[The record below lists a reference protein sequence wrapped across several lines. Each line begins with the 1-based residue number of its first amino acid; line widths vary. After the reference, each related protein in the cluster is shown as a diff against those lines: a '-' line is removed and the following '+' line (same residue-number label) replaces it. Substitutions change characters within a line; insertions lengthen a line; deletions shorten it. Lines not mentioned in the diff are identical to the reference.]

1 MRLFKILV
9 VPALVGAALTAT
21 PTPMSA
27 ADCTSTGGTTICSQ
41 GDVRGSNSGSG
52 PSGSSGPYVPYPCD
66 YDWTDCNDAWGW
78 EIDVNLD
85 PDIGRPG
92 SPMSGPTGPPGRPI
106 SGSRLTSISQP
117 QASLQS
123 VQS

>member
-1 MRLFKILV
+1 MRLSKIFI
-9 VPALVGAALTAT
+9 VPALIGAGLTAA
-21 PTPMSA
+21 PLPGAA
-27 ADCTSTGGTTICSQ
+27 ADCTSAGGTTICSQ
-41 GDVRGSNSGSG
+41 GEVRGANTGDG

-92 SPMSGPTGPPGRPI
+92 GPGGPDIGLPGGGGRPNA
-106 SGSRLTSISQP
+106 GGGRGGGRGGGGRGR
-117 QASLQS
+117 
-123 VQS
+123 